1 MEVQL
6 GKELSCPVCLDV
18 FSPPVIELCCSHNYC
33 KKCIHQTLIAQNCNK
48 PQDKFICPMCRKVNI
63 LPDKGLNGL
72 KRNMFVENVVAILKE
87 RTESN
92 EAKQQALKE
101 FMCPD
106 HNEIMNLVCLQDNT
120 LICAGCKLF
129 GHHSTHAVS
138 KLFDVYEQRK
148 EGFAK
153 QMKSLLDKHEANKKC
168 IEGLVG
174 QKQDLLSSS
183 KDIEAFLKKLGDSL
197 IWEIQRK
204 VSHMVTKVHTECS
217 MRCRCLQ
224 DGMDELSAP
233 QKVHTEMKKH
243 VDGSKSPVDFLK
255 GERRLHRE
263 AEKVLEPVDWSA
275 QYRESISLGQYVE
288 DLMSGIDIRRMGTVR
303 GKSLV
308 KNISQDLKAWRS
320 GRTSFDPMA
329 YRSLDVMLT
338 KTASLVEQ
346 GEDDSDDSD
355 SDTCLSWETHSTS
368 EEEGATGDTKQK
380 A

>member
-1 MEVQL
+1 MSDRRVPEPPGTILL
-6 GKELSCPVCLDV
+6 GMHLS
-18 FSPPVIELCCSHNYC
+18 SPQIILKLQPG
-33 KKCIHQTLIAQNCNK
+33 QTLIAQNCNK

-168 IEGLVG
+168 IEGLVC
-174 QKQDLLSSS
+174 QKQDLVSSS

-233 QKVHTEMKKH
+233 QKV
-243 VDGSKSPVDFLK
+243 
-255 GERRLHRE
+255 
-263 AEKVLEPVDWSA
+263 LEPVDWSA

-288 DLMSGIDIRRMGTVR
+288 DLMSGIDICRMGTVR

-320 GRTSFDPMA
+320 GRTSFDPTA